1 MSILWSILIFGLLIL
16 VHEFGHFITAK
27 RNDVKVDEFS
37 LGMGPKLFDLKKG
50 ETVYTLRALPLGG
63 YVRMAGMEDQDQED
77 PRGFNKKTVG
87 QRMAI
92 IFAGPFMNF
101 ITALLLFILAFMVVG
116 IPSNSNVIGEVL
128 EGQPAHLA
136 GLKTGDRIVAINGEK
151 VENWRDLVTI
161 IHGSPGEEISLT
173 VHRDDKVQI
182 FRLIPRKDPDSGFGI
197 IGIMQ
202 SWERKGVFAATVL
215 GLEQT
220 YEFTKLLIVSLMQ
233 MITGAIKPEV
243 AGPVGVVSMV
253 GC

>member
-136 GLKTGDRIVAINGEK
+136 GLKTGEEVVIPGICREYPLVLALAI
-151 VENWRDLVTI
+151 L
-161 IHGSPGEEISLT
+161 
-173 VHRDDKVQI
+173 
-182 FRLIPRKDPDSGFGI
+182 
-197 IGIMQ
+197 
-202 SWERKGVFAATVL
+202 
-215 GLEQT
+215 
-220 YEFTKLLIVSLMQ
+220 
-233 MITGAIKPEV
+233 
-243 AGPVGVVSMV
+243 
-253 GC
+253 